1 MTDKRKVPIKIDGE
15 TFPLDTDTP
24 LVADL
29 LRLAGVDPDQ
39 YDLFQLTND
48 DSVALND
55 NDHITVSPG
64 QKFVTKR
71 HAAPVA

>member
-1 MTDKRKVPIKIDGE
+1 MNNKRKVPIKIDGE
-15 TFPLDTDTP
+15 TFPLDGDTH

-29 LRLAGVDPDQ
+29 LRLAEVDPAQ
-39 YDLFQLTND
+39 YDLFRLAEGE
-48 DSVALND
+48 SVALGD
-55 NDHITVSPG
+55 NDRITVSPG